1 MGQLRGSGLPL
12 TFFILLGTVGYPA
25 LIFSLLEGEG
35 GRNSRVVE
43 TSISLMAQAKNWH
56 IVISAYTLLA
66 KESQMAK
73 LKAKAQE
80 VYPTPHEATAGYDEE
95 LRANIQLTTP
105 TSALQELLL
114 ECRGRTMHQA

>member
-1 MGQLRGSGLPL
+1 MFLILP
-12 TFFILLGTVGYPA
+12 GPVGYPG

-56 IVISAYTLLA
+56 IVISAYMLLA
-66 KESQMAK
+66 KESHMAK

-80 VYPTPHEATAGYDEE
+80 VYSTPMRPQQGMMK
-95 LRANIQLTTP
+95 N
-105 TSALQELLL
+105 
-114 ECRGRTMHQA
+114 